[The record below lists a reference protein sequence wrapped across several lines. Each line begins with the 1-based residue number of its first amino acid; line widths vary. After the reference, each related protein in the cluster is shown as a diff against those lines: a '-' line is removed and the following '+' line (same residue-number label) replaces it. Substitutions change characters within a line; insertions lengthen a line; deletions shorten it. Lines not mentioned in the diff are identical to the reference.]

1 MARPYSDDLRQRA
14 VAAVDGG
21 LSRHQAAKRF
31 SVGVSSVIRWVQAHR
46 RTGSVSPKPVGGSR
60 GCRIE
65 GANRDWLLA
74 RIAAKPDLTLE
85 EMRRELLAER
95 GLSASYGAVWRF
107 CDRER
112 LSFKKN
118 RECPMFCVSGALGH

>member
-85 EMRRELLAER
+85 ETRRELLAER

-118 RECPMFCVSGALGH
+118 PARRAARQA

>member
-85 EMRRELLAER
+85 EMRRKKPCTPR
-95 GLSASYGAVWRF
+95 SKTGLTSPKPGR
-107 CDRER
+107 
-112 LSFKKN
+112 
-118 RECPMFCVSGALGH
+118 SGVNSSRRSM